1 MKIKVTISPVVQLGQ
16 EMSLPCLYQINGS
29 WRLLT
34 EGDTIEMV
42 QGDIKNAKSTKRS
55 NILFNQKLNQRL
67 EYEYESNPELQTE
80 YDKQKQKVVE
90 VFFAQHPALL
100 YNGKHHK
107 NTQAPLF
114 DMVNQN
120 ERKVAAVISFK
131 DRLAI
136 QNRIAAM
143 GLEELRNVAY
153 YYSKSP
159 VGMSE
164 NDLQIFLGDP
174 STGVC
179 MNGENAETFKTTWME
194 VSSETE
200 RIVTLRKAISTGV
213 IEERKDGTRVD
224 YYLGSEFVGVT
235 FNDLLAYSK
244 REPKIYENHIKRV
257 VNEKTGDTSK
267 EVVATKNE
275 EVVAEKVSEGEELV
289 KSWSLSEL
297 AEMRTKIYALI
308 DEGYLKKARQPHN
321 MKGAAM
327 ERAIEDGEAAKKAA
341 EAKLVDA

>member
-42 QGDIKNAKSTKRS
+42 QGDLKNAKSTKRS

-235 FNDLLAYSK
+235 FNDVLAYSK
-244 REPKIYENHIKRV
+244 RETKIYDNHIKRV
-257 VNEKTGDTSK
+257 VNEKTGDVSK

-275 EVVAEKVSEGEELV
+275 EVVAEKVANGEETV
-289 KSWSLSEL
+289 KSWSLADLTTMRQEL
-297 AEMRTKIYALI
+297 YKLK
-308 DEGYLKKARQPHN
+308 DEGYILKATPIHN
-321 MKGAAM
+321 LLGATLEKKLA
-327 ERAIEDGEAAKKAA
+327 EAKAKKAEA